1 MLKHVFFLI
10 YLSFFKKSL
19 LKLQEMQYNRLNK
32 DFHFKIL
39 KQEEIP
45 KMEKR
50 SVKLNVCGITCSLRT
65 DESEEY
71 MRTLESQVSD
81 LMGAMLKSSN
91 MMTIELAAVS
101 SALMFCDE
109 SIKLKNELEH
119 VKEAQPQ
126 VQEVVKE
133 VVKEVIK
140 EVPVS
145 EYDNSKEI
153 ELEIK
158 NIALL
163 EKVEKLNEE
172 IERLNAQGNVD
183 NGAVGTI
190 LKAKRNSK
198 GKYKN
203 PMRPF
208 EEYEQQGFKSFFAGE
223 EK

>member
-1 MLKHVFFLI
+1 
-10 YLSFFKKSL
+10 
-19 LKLQEMQYNRLNK
+19 
-32 DFHFKIL
+32 
-39 KQEEIP
+39 
-45 KMEKR
+45 MEKR
-50 SVKLNVCGITCSLRT
+50 SVKLNVCGVVCSLRT
-65 DESEEY
+65 DESDEY
-71 MRTLESQVSD
+71 MRALETQVSD
-81 LMGAMLKSSN
+81 LMGALLKSSG
-91 MMTIELAAVS
+91 MMTPELAAVS

-109 SIKLKNELEH
+109 TIKLKNELEIL
-119 VKEAQPQ
+119 KETQPQ

-145 EYDNSKEI
+145 EHDNSREV

-158 NIALL
+158 NIGLL
-163 EKVEKLNEE
+163 EQVEKLRDELE
-172 IERLNAQGNVD
+172 YLKAQQNQEGAD
-183 NGAVGTI
+183 KGAVGTI

-208 EEYEQQGFKSFFAGE
+208 EEYEQQGFKSFFAGG